1 MLQYTHLM
9 YQSSKYQPVVSIID
23 VSELQFKRIEGG
35 NVYRQQTDEAEKRPN
50 S

>member
-1 MLQYTHLM
+1 MC
-9 YQSSKYQPVVSIID
+9 QSRKYQPVVGITE

-35 NVYRQQTDEAEKRPN
+35 NVDGQQTNEAEKRPN